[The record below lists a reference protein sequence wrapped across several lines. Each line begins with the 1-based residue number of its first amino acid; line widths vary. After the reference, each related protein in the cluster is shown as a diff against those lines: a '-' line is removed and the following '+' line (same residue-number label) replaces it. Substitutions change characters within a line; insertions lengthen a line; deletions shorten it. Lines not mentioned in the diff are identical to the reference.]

1 MPKRLKVLGELIAIT
16 IAAQIATVPYVLF
29 VFGKFSLASI
39 ISNIVLMPLVPL
51 LMIIGFCAAIVGILI
66 PNYAF
71 YLGNPINK
79 IIDII
84 FDFLKFLQS
93 KSQLV
98 VTTQPK
104 INALIL
110 WYSAIL
116 IMGVIVYHRRLYSDP
131 ASFQEEPKM
140 LK

>member
-1 MPKRLKVLGELIAIT
+1 
-16 IAAQIATVPYVLF
+16 
-29 VFGKFSLASI
+29 
-39 ISNIVLMPLVPL
+39 MPLVPM
-51 LMIIGFCAAIVGILI
+51 LMLIGFCAAIVGMLL
-66 PNYAF
+66 PNYA
-71 YLGNPINK
+71 YILGNTINK

-104 INALIL
+104 IYALVA
-110 WYSAIL
+110 WYSAL
-116 IMGVIVYHRRLYSDP
+116 VIMGAIVYHRRLYSDL
-131 ASFQEEPKM
+131 AAFQEEPKM